1 MGLGENRN
9 ILLDERR
16 TEELLKRYSNLEH
29 VKKIEDGY
37 YRIIEVKE
45 IKDGIMY
52 YIVSNKL
59 DGFTFTDNL
68 VYYTEIFE
76 IQDTSKIYSY
86 EKENAIMIDG
96 ELLVL
101 NSFRRLFP

>member
-1 MGLGENRN
+1 MKKYNMNRN
-9 ILLDERR
+9 ILLDESK
-16 TEELLKRYSNLEH
+16 TNELLKRYSNFEH

-45 IKDGIMY
+45 IKDNVMY
-52 YIVSNKL
+52 YMVSNVL
-59 DGFTFTDNL
+59 NGSTFTDNL

-76 IQDTSKIYSY
+76 IQDTSKIYY
-86 EKENAIMIDG
+86 ETEAAVKIDN